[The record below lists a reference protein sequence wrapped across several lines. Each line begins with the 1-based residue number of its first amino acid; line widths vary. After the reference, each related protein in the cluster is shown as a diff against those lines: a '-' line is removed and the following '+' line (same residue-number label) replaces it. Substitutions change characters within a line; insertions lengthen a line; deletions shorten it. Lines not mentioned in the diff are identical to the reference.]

1 MTATSLRDRGVARV
15 SENTP
20 SDWVSRFDGVIL
32 TMASSGSEF
41 SAEDVRLL
49 AGDPPHPNAIG
60 GRFLAAVRRGWITRV
75 GYKNATRNASHARAL
90 AVYRGGN

>member
-15 SENTP
+15 GENTP
-20 SDWVSRFDGVIL
+20 GDWVSRFDGVII
-32 TMASSGSEF
+32 TMASSGKEF

-49 AGDPPHPNAIG
+49 AGDPPHCNAIG
-60 GRFLAAVRRGWITRV
+60 ARFLAAVKRGWITRV

-90 AVYRGGN
+90 AVYRGAR